1 MSCEGVCHSMPFFV
15 HAGVPKISKVPVT
28 TQDED
33 KSGKAMLYTV
43 KKPLIR

>member
-1 MSCEGVCHSMPFFV
+1 MPLYVFL
-15 HAGVPKISKVPVT
+15 HTGVPLISKVTVT

-43 KKPLIR
+43 QKKVYLLTD

>member
-1 MSCEGVCHSMPFFV
+1 MPLYV
-15 HAGVPKISKVPVT
+15 LLRTGVPRISKVPVT

-43 KKPLIR
+43 QKKFYLLTD